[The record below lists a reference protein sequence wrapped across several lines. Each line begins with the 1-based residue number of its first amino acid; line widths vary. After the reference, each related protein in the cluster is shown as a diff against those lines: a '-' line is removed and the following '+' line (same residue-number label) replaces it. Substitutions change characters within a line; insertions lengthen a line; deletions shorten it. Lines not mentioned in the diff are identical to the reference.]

1 MGEVFRKES
10 WYSDRRESEGNRDI
24 EISQHLEEMYRL
36 LAKLIETGGDLP
48 GDTKK
53 AIRAQIQAHLAVLG
67 IASLEDYAGL
77 STIQQRLNE
86 KKNNLPTP
94 PGYPNKEH
102 FGQNLIALYNERSYK
117 NLPNVP
123 EQPLAS
129 QVAKFSQSDWIQL
142 EGRGGKSAIDYLYDL
157 GKVLYSKL
165 AYTVTFDSTDPIAID
180 SQWRV
185 ENGRH
190 RALTLKILGKQYVE
204 ETGMDDWISIQK
216 EI

>member
-1 MGEVFRKES
+1 MGEVFRGES
-10 WYSDRRESEGNRDI
+10 NYFQADRGEKDPDVEAQEHLD
-24 EISQHLEEMYRL
+24 EIFKL

-48 GDTKK
+48 GDAKK
-53 AIRAQIQAHLAVLG
+53 VIRAQIQAHLAVLG

-77 STIQQRLNE
+77 SAIQQGLNE

-94 PGYPNKEH
+94 PGYPNKEL
-102 FGQNLIALYNERSYK
+102 FGQNFIALYNERGHK

-123 EQPLAS
+123 RQPLAS
-129 QVAKFSQSDWIQL
+129 QAAEFSQCDWSQL
-142 EGRGGKSAIDYLYDL
+142 EGRGGKNAVDYLYDL

-165 AYTVTFDSTDPIAID
+165 AYTVTFDSTDPIAIGN
-180 SQWRV
+180 QWNV

-204 ETGMDDWISIQK
+204 ETGMDDWISIQR